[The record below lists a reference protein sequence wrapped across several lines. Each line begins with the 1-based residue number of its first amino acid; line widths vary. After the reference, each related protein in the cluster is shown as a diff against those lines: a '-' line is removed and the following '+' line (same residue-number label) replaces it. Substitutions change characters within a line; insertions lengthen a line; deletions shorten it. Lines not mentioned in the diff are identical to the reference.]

1 MRARTGSAAVWYIFK
16 YDVFVW
22 QHDVFVW
29 QWFHNQER
37 GVREKFFLIKQILI
51 AAVDG
56 KTVFWFHLFHGLRPL
71 SCHHAPGL
79 AKAPQSNPSIQ
90 SLR

>member
-51 AAVDG
+51 AA
-56 KTVFWFHLFHGLRPL
+56 LLM
-71 SCHHAPGL
+71 
-79 AKAPQSNPSIQ
+79 
-90 SLR
+90 

>member
-56 KTVFWFHLFHGLRPL
+56 KTVFVSTYSTVFAL
-71 SCHHAPGL
+71 SRAIM
-79 AKAPQSNPSIQ
+79 PQD
-90 SLR
+90 

>member
-22 QHDVFVW
+22 QYDVFVW

-56 KTVFWFHLFHGLRPL
+56 KTVFWFPL
-71 SCHHAPGL
+71 IPRSSPSLVPSCPRIS
-79 AKAPQSNPSIQ
+79 QSPTI
-90 SLR
+90 